1 MERRNIVLVGF
12 MGCGKTTIGKKLAK
26 AFEYTFT
33 DMDDEI
39 VKKAGMPITEIFEK
53 YGEAY
58 FRSMETELCGEMSE
72 RGGCVIATGGGV
84 IKNEKNMELLKQ
96 NGTVLYIK
104 ASPEHI
110 YKNIRNDRSRPL
122 LNTGDKMERIKT
134 LMEERRPMYE
144 SRSDITADITGMT
157 SREATNKII
166 SILKEES
173 II

>member
-1 MERRNIVLVGF
+1 
-12 MGCGKTTIGKKLAK
+12 
-26 AFEYTFT
+26 
-33 DMDDEI
+33 
-39 VKKAGMPITEIFEK
+39 
-53 YGEAY
+53 
-58 FRSMETELCGEMSE
+58 METELCGELSE